1 VTWWENSC
9 GERRG
14 SGVPVTTILRVRHL
28 FAQVFVLGVG
38 LLIGC
43 TAVAQ
48 ASPKGQIQ
56 QKRVA
61 AMRAQAEVAKLGM
74 QLEPAIQRYDRAREA
89 FVVVRR
95 QINAN
100 RREIG
105 RARQNQA
112 RGEKHLAQIL
122 VSAYKRNDKLGP
134 LDLMLA
140 SRSFSEFVDAQEFYK
155 RSQNLLA
162 TTIVSI
168 RAFRVVLTTQKQ
180 RLAKNEARAE
190 VLAAQADAEKQR
202 IEAGL
207 VAQRRLVR
215 GLEREI
221 RQLKAE
227 ERARQRR
234 LAIEARQRL
243 QRQSARA
250 LAAQRAKIAGLGASA
265 GSHAQVTAT
274 GNGAGPSSAVATPA
288 APATPSPE
296 SLIQS
301 VPSGG
306 PVAGSSDANSP
317 LQTNTSLGMR
327 AVQIA
332 MRYLGVPYVWGGS
345 SPSGFDCSG
354 LTQYAYAAVGVSLSH
369 FTGAQWNEGTRISS
383 MSDLQPGD
391 LVFFDADL
399 GHMGMY
405 IGNGQ
410 MIHAPH
416 TGDVVK
422 ISDIS
427 TGTYAA
433 NFQGG
438 VRPY

>member
-1 VTWWENSC
+1 MLRL
-9 GERRG
+9 RRLI
-14 SGVPVTTILRVRHL
+14 TRV
-28 FAQVFVLGVG
+28 VVLGVG
-38 LLIGC
+38 LLIAC
-43 TAVAQ
+43 SAVAQ

-56 QKRVA
+56 QKRA
-61 AMRAQAEVAKLGM
+61 AAIRAQAEVAKLGM

-89 FVVVRR
+89 LVVVRR
-95 QINAN
+95 QINSN

-140 SRSFSEFVDAQEFYK
+140 SRSLSDFVDAQEFYG

-162 TTIVSI
+162 TTVASI
-168 RAFRVVLTTQKQ
+168 RTFRVVLTTQKQ
-180 RLAKNEARAE
+180 RLTKNEARAE
-190 VLAAQADAEKQR
+190 ALASQADAEKQR

-207 VAQRRLVR
+207 VAQHRLVR

-221 RQLKAE
+221 RQLNAE

-234 LAIEARQRL
+234 LAIEAQLRL
-243 QRQSARA
+243 RRERARA
-250 LAAQRAKIAGLGASA
+250 LAAERARITGLGATA
-265 GSHAQVTAT
+265 GSHAHAT
-274 GNGAGPSSAVATPA
+274 DGASAASSSSAGASSAAPA
-288 APATPSPE
+288 APTSE
-296 SLIQS
+296 SLTQPAPA
-301 VPSGG
+301 PSGG
-306 PVAGSSDANSP
+306 PVASSSDANSP
-317 LQTNTSLGMR
+317 LQIDTSLGMR
-327 AVQIA
+327 AVQVA

-369 FTGAQWNEGTRISS
+369 FTGTQWNEGTRISS

-422 ISDIS
+422 ISEIS